1 MNYLQQSTILIRWQP
16 RNSKI
21 LQLYFYKEHLFCLTL
36 QFLIFLLTLIR
47 HTIHFNFKSTIYLQ
61 TIFISNQMATPYI
74 FDPNQTCLDIFAR
87 TVNFSY
93 IVILLAMP

>member
-36 QFLIFLLTLIR
+36 QFLIFLLTLINKKVA
-47 HTIHFNFKSTIYLQ
+47 TSLQLTPNIQHFKMLQHIVESTFREEKTLSKI
-61 TIFISNQMATPYI
+61 
-74 FDPNQTCLDIFAR
+74 
-87 TVNFSY
+87 
-93 IVILLAMP
+93 